1 MPTGPNKLTIFFPIQ
16 TNIFIVN
23 LALSDLL
30 MMSTQGLPVAI
41 NAFMSQHFMYSS
53 AMCRIYG
60 CIGGIFGN
68 TGPEARE
75 RGTCGVRVVR
85 GPRGKGA
92 RGPGG
97 EDLVLEAWIQGRR
110 GLWAG
115 ACGLW
120 AGAWGPGGL
129 WCIRPGLLG

>member
-1 MPTGPNKLTIFFPIQ
+1 MSTGTNALTILFPIQ

-68 TGPEARE
+68 AGPGARE
-75 RGTCGVRVVR
+75 PGNLG
-85 GPRGKGA
+85 
-92 RGPGG
+92 GPGSQR
-97 EDLVLEAWIQGRR
+97 A
-110 GLWAG
+110 
-115 ACGLW
+115 
-120 AGAWGPGGL
+120 
-129 WCIRPGLLG
+129 